1 MNKVYMIIENGI
13 RNEKKLDL
21 DTSFYKKDN
30 LKYSLGDRGINDMYK
45 DALSK
50 FDGTYDEFIKLITND
65 EHRMYLKWEQLRCY
79 AKQIGKL

>member
-1 MNKVYMIIENGI
+1 M
-13 RNEKKLDL
+13 KKNLNL

-50 FDGTYDEFIKLITND
+50 FDGTYDEFVKLITD
-65 EHRMYLKWEQLRCY
+65 EEHKMFIKWNQLRRY
-79 AKQIGKL
+79 ASQIGKL

>member
-1 MNKVYMIIENGI
+1 MKEINAAVNEGRNK
-13 RNEKKLDL
+13 KKLDL

-50 FDGTYDEFIKLITND
+50 FDGTYGEFVKLITD
-65 EHRMYLKWEQLRCY
+65 EEHKMFIKWSQLKRY
-79 AKQIGKL
+79 ASQIGK